1 MNKPQTWKVTPAQYT
16 AMEAKVA
23 EAGIP
28 ISGDSG
34 TASHEGVTAS
44 WTYDGDTLSI
54 TVLSAPPF
62 CTHMAQRSIETAVN
76 DALNG

>member
-1 MNKPQTWKVTPAQYT
+1 MNKPQTWKVTPAQYA

-23 EAGIP
+23 GAGIP

-44 WTYDGDTLSI
+44 WTYDGATLSI
-54 TVLSAPPF
+54 TVLSAPMF
-62 CTHMAQRSIETAVN
+62 CSRVAERRIETAVN
-76 DALNG
+76 AALNG